1 VPEYRMQRQLVS
13 TRRGTVALGAAT
25 LPYEELFD
33 RAWVKYLFENL
44 FQNSIDFAQ
53 REYWFAIFEWMP
65 RIKKLVLRDPV
76 GVPSSCCTIG
86 SGHIVLWTK
95 MRRSAGQF
103 SGPELSLQIRS
114 LADFVTTTS
123 EARFSLHTG
132 GRGS

>member
-53 REYWFAIFEWMP
+53 REYWFAVFEWMP

-86 SGHIVLWTK
+86 SGHIVLWDKDAPICRPVQRTGVITSNPILGGL
-95 MRRSAGQF
+95 RHHY
-103 SGPELSLQIRS
+103 IRS
-114 LADFVTTTS
+114 
-123 EARFSLHTG
+123 
-132 GRGS
+132 